1 MSENQGLLTGHTG
14 LSLDIPEVQGLGISI
29 ITLNRIV
36 SVFSIPLYRLNV
48 FEVGLYLKKTYT
60 K

>member
-36 SVFSIPLYRLNV
+36 SVFSLPLYRLNV